1 MLARLLLLG
10 TVLYASWVPTFAEAA
25 GWVLIIPPL
34 DKNGNLIRN
43 APVSSWGQWAAFDN
57 AAQCEQHRMANIN
70 DWQSWMEDPKTDLK
84 LREFLRQQWI
94 NSFSIRCMPYDLWWR
109 AQEPAR

>member
-1 MLARLLLLG
+1 MLVRLLLA
-10 TVLYASWVPTFAEAA
+10 TVLYASLALPTFAEAA

-34 DKNGNLIRN
+34 DKNGNNIRN

-70 DWQSWMEDPKTDLK
+70 GWKSWMESEASADVK
-84 LREFLRQQWI
+84 EFVRQQWI
-94 NSFSIRCMPYDLWWR
+94 NSFAVRCMPYDLWWR